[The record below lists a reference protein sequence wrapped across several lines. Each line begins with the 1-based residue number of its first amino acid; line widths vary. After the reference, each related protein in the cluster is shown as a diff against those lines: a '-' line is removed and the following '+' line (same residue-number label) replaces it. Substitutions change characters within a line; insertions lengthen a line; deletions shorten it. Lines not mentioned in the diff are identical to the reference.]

1 MFDLTGIITLFLV
14 MDAFGNMPIVAGLL
28 DRVAPQRRRAVIAR
42 ESVVALLLLLVFLLV
57 GPKLLG
63 LLGIDPPALR
73 VAGGVVLLLIA
84 LKMLFPQ
91 KGGVMGD
98 SDPDGEP
105 LIVPIATP
113 LIAGPSA
120 IATVM
125 LLHGDSAQALGQGVV
140 TVIIAWSATAL
151 VLLLSPTLMQWMGH
165 RLALAL
171 ERLMGMLLTV
181 VAVQML
187 MTGIR
192 TFITGIPG

>member
-28 DRVAPQRRRAVIAR
+28 DRVAPERRRMVIAR
-42 ESVVALLLLLVFLLV
+42 ESVVALMLLLVFLLV
-57 GPKLLG
+57 GPRLLG

-91 KGGVMGD
+91 KGGVIGD
-98 SDPDGEP
+98 SATDGEP

-125 LLHGDSAQALGQGVV
+125 LLHGDSARALGQGVV
-140 TVIIAWSATAL
+140 TVVIAWSATAL
-151 VLLLSPTLMQWMGH
+151 VLLLSPMLMQWMGH

-192 TFITGIPG
+192 TFITGIPA